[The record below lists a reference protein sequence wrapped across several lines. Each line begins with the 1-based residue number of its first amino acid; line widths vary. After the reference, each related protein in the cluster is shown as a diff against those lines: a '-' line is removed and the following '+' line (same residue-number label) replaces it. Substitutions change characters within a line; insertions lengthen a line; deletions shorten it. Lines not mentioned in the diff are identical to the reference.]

1 MRIFAALS
9 ALGLAQTTTTA
20 RSPEPSW
27 SRMPAA
33 PLRKLSDVPGVA
45 VRYYDAVGKTV
56 PELHDWL
63 AKHGARDP
71 QTHKVTPATSSW
83 SIGSA
88 VKWSRAGK
96 QCTLT
101 GVTLKFTATA
111 ELPRLAAGVKLAAP
125 MLSSWNAY
133 VTALEDRQAAQLA
146 FVHDRLGEVERAI
159 MRSNCGNW
167 QKAAAA
173 AITRLGEEQGQAFK
187 LDPATQP
194 RLLEP
199 GTTP

>member
-1 MRIFAALS
+1 MRIFAALI
-9 ALGLAQTTTTA
+9 ALGLAQITGNS
-20 RSPEPSW
+20 RPPEPS
-27 SRMPAA
+27 RLRAPAT
-33 PLRKLSDVPGVA
+33 PLRKLSEIPGVA
-45 VRYYDAVGKTV
+45 VRYFDAVGKTV

-71 QTHKVTPATSSW
+71 QTHKATPATSSW

-88 VKWSRAGK
+88 VKWSRTGK
-96 QCTLT
+96 QCMLT

-125 MLSSWNAY
+125 VLSSWNAY

-159 MRSNCGNW
+159 LRSNCASW

-187 LDPATQP
+187 PDPTTQP

>member
-1 MRIFAALS
+1 MRIFAALI
-9 ALGLAQTTTTA
+9 ALGLAQTPGTA
-20 RSPEPSW
+20 CSPEPAQ
-27 SRMPAA
+27 SRAPAA
-33 PLRKLSDVPGVA
+33 PLRKLSDIPGVA

-88 VKWSRAGK
+88 VKFTKTGG
-96 QCTLT
+96 QCMLT

-111 ELPRLAAGVKLAAP
+111 ELPRLAAGAKPVAQV
-125 MLSSWNAY
+125 LSSWNAY
-133 VTALEDRQAAQLA
+133 VSALEDRQAAQLA

-159 MRSNCGNW
+159 MRSTCSNW
-167 QKAAAA
+167 QKFAAA
-173 AITRLGEEQGQAFK
+173 AITRLGEEQRQAFK
-187 LDPATQP
+187 TDPAKQP